1 MMTQRGP
8 LVRAHCKANICGMS
22 VGTNHHRNP
31 SLMRTET
38 NKNIVLEWPI
48 LRRRSDDDVN
58 QWTSLNA
65 PQTTNTI
72 SRSQE
77 MFANGCRTH
86 QLNWM
91 VSSSSMWEL
100 TAHELTAVLMQKK
113 SELHPTNT
121 TQHKQNTPT
130 YHSLGMG
137 APGSINST
145 NHCKFI
151 IKNLLLSHRLSFE
164 PSFLCSRASSHAKKR
179 FNDCSLDFFSA
190 KFSPIK

>member
-8 LVRAHCKANICGMS
+8 LIRAHCKANICGMS

-48 LRRRSDDDVN
+48 SRQRSDDDVN

-113 SELHPTNT
+113 VNFTQP
-121 TQHKQNTPT
+121 TQHNTNKTHQLITPLVWVRLVRLIPRIT
-130 YHSLGMG
+130 ANSL
-137 APGSINST
+137 SKIYCFLIVS
-145 NHCKFI
+145 
-151 IKNLLLSHRLSFE
+151 LSSH
-164 PSFLCSRASSHAKKR
+164 PSFARSRALTQKKG
-179 FNDCSLDFFSA
+179 SMIAHSIFFLQS
-190 KFSPIK
+190 FHP